1 MNSAITET
9 PSRSP
14 HPAAPAGEG
23 AAARLNPGRR
33 PKRGAWGRSFGIE
46 RTLAATLMAVGGA
59 CGIATYVVMYLR
71 LTGDWDTLLA
81 LRFNSWLLVADVA
94 ITVVLGC
101 IVLRRVIL
109 LWVGRRHGLAG
120 AKLHAR
126 LVLLFGLIAIIP
138 TVIVSVFSTGFL
150 NYGLKSWFDQS
161 ILDTVDTSAEVAQTY
176 LREQRERINNDA
188 SATALAL
195 RESGVLN
202 TGSSAVLAE
211 FLNRHAAARG
221 LSEAAALTSGGQI
234 IAQSGL
240 SMLQLRLDIPQAA
253 LSRAASGEIVNT
265 QSPNGDRVSAVI
277 AIQRGSPLYL
287 YVERLIDPRMLN
299 LVNRNRTAYDFFLNL
314 EKNRSWLS
322 ITVGLTFSI
331 LAALLLMAAIWV
343 AIVYATQLVKP
354 ISRLASAAEQIGGGD
369 LSARVKI
376 GLAEDELSA
385 LSRTF
390 NVMAIQLQSQQH
402 ALMAANRQMDDR
414 RRFTELVLSGV
425 SAGVI
430 GLADDG
436 TIDLPNRSASEL
448 LGVNLQ
454 TLIGQPLTA
463 ISPEM
468 AEIVEKARSR
478 NSGTADGQ
486 IMFSHGSVNR
496 TLHVRVVSETEEEG
510 RTKLVVTFD
519 DVSELL
525 SAQRKAAWSDIARRI
540 AHEIKNPLTPIQLS
554 AERLKR
560 KYLRQITED
569 PDTFTACTDTIVRQV
584 GDIGRM
590 VDEFSAFARMPAPVL
605 RPEDAC
611 DLAKQAAFLQQNAN
625 PSIRYQVDIPATP
638 IAFVCD
644 ASQFNRAITNLMK
657 NAAESIGDRLEEQAA
672 RGDTDLTPGEI
683 HLWMKPTDDR
693 LLIGINDNGRG
704 LPEHNRDRLTE
715 PYVTTRS
722 KGTGLGLAIV
732 KKILEDHGGTLS
744 LSDREGGG
752 ASVLVTFPLD
762 AAAMNIAESG
772 KAHAAAGS
780 A

>member
-1 MNSAITET
+1 MNSILT
-9 PSRSP
+9 
-14 HPAAPAGEG
+14 AGKTRKAG
-23 AAARLNPGRR
+23 LLRRILARIAAA
-33 PKRGAWGRSFGIE
+33 SIE
-46 RTLAATLMAVGGA
+46 RRLAAILMALGSA
-59 CGIATYVVMYLR
+59 CAIATCFALFHSWNSQVLAERVTTYL
-71 LTGDWDTLLA
+71 LTT
-81 LRFNSWLLVADVA
+81 DVA
-94 ITVVLGC
+94 ITLALAA
-101 IVLRRVIL
+101 IVIRRL
-109 LWVGRRHGLAG
+109 FMLWLSRRRGQTG

-126 LVLLFGLIAIIP
+126 LVLLFALIAVIP
-138 TVIVSVFSTGFL
+138 TVVVSIFSTAFL
-150 NYGLKSWFDQS
+150 NRGLDSWFSQRIQDAVGSSVIMVESYRTEEQS
-161 ILDTVDTSAEVAQTY
+161 QARREAAEIAQAMQSSGVLDTDDPAALNSFIGREVWNRNLTQALVITRLGQVRAGGGRFGPQLLQRSDLKPTMFDSVDLGVVETDQT
-176 LREQRERINNDA
+176 
-188 SATALAL
+188 
-195 RESGVLN
+195 ESGVRALASLGP
-202 TGSSAVLAE
+202 GS
-211 FLNRHAAARG
+211 G
-221 LSEAAALTSGGQI
+221 
-234 IAQSGL
+234 
-240 SMLQLRLDIPQAA
+240 
-253 LSRAASGEIVNT
+253 
-265 QSPNGDRVSAVI
+265 
-277 AIQRGSPLYL
+277 LYL
-287 YVERLIDPRMLN
+287 YIGKAFDPRIALA
-299 LVNRNRTAYDFFLNL
+299 VEQNRNAVQLYHQIENA
-314 EKNRSWLS
+314 RSKLQ
-322 ITVGLTFSI
+322 ITVGLIFAV
-331 LAALLLMAAIWV
+331 LALLVLTAAIWV

-354 ISRLASAAEQIGGGD
+354 ISRLALAAEQIGGGD

-376 GLAEDELSA
+376 GLAEDDLSA

-402 ALMAANRQMDDR
+402 ALIAANRQSDER

-436 TIDLPNRSASEL
+436 TINLPNRSASEL

-454 TLIGQPLTA
+454 NQIGQPLAA

-468 AEIVEKARSR
+468 AEIMEKARSR

-486 IMFSHGSVNR
+486 ILFSHGAVNR
-496 TLHVRVVSETEEEG
+496 TFHVRVVSEAEDEG

-569 PDTFTACTDTIVRQV
+569 PETFTACTDTIVRQV

-605 RPEDAC
+605 RPEDAGE
-611 DLAKQAAFLQQNAN
+611 LAKQAAFLQQNAHQA
-625 PSIRYQVDIPATP
+625 IHYTLDIPAMP
-638 IAFVCD
+638 VELVCD
-644 ASQFNRAITNLMK
+644 ASQFNRAIINLMK
-657 NAAESIGDRLEEQAA
+657 NAAESIGDRFEEQTA

-683 HLWMKPTDDR
+683 HLWMKPMDDR
-693 LLIGINDNGRG
+693 LLIGIDDNGRG

-752 ASVLVTFPLD
+752 AAVLMTFPLD
-762 AAAMNIAESG
+762 AAALNVADSG
-772 KAHAAAGS
+772 RAHAAAGS

>member
-1 MNSAITET
+1 VNASVTET
-9 PSRSP
+9 KSQAPSRRWSLWRALAGVSIERRI
-14 HPAAPAGEG
+14 AALLMALG
-23 AAARLNPGRR
+23 AASGV
-33 PKRGAWGRSFGIE
+33 
-46 RTLAATLMAVGGA
+46 ATIFAFFQKDWNSRVEA
-59 CGIATYVVMYLR
+59 DRVTTY
-71 LTGDWDTLLA
+71 
-81 LRFNSWLLVADVA
+81 LLVTVLA
-94 ITVVLGC
+94 ITVALGG
-101 IVLRRVIL
+101 IVGHRLAL
-109 LWVGRRHGLAG
+109 LWFSRRRRQTG
-120 AKLHAR
+120 AHLHTR
-126 LVLLFGLIAIIP
+126 LVVLFALIAVIP
-138 TVIVSVFSTGFL
+138 TVVVSIFSTTFL
-150 NYGLKSWFDQS
+150 SHGLDLWFSDRFQ
-161 ILDTVDTSAEVAQTY
+161 
-176 LREQRERINNDA
+176 DA
-188 SATALAL
+188 
-195 RESGVLN
+195 V
-202 TGSSAVLAE
+202 GSSAKIVQAYLEEQRTQIKREASGTARAIVDSGALATNDPVVLNE
-211 FLNRHAAARG
+211 FLNQQASLRG
-221 LSEAAALTSGGQI
+221 LSEASIITRDRQI
-234 IAQSGL
+234 IAGGSTSLAMEQGL
-240 SMLQLRLDIPQAA
+240 GLPDSAFAAADAFDIASTANATRTRIRALIALQPSPYYLYIGRTFDEGV
-253 LSRAASGEIVNT
+253 RAA
-265 QSPNGDRVSAVI
+265 
-277 AIQRGSPLYL
+277 AIQNQNAFRLYDQL
-287 YVERLIDPRMLN
+287 ASVR
-299 LVNRNRTAYDFFLNL
+299 VKFQ
-314 EKNRSWLS
+314 
-322 ITVGLTFSI
+322 ITVALIFAV
-331 LAALLLMAAIWV
+331 LALFVVMASIWV

-354 ISRLASAAEQIGGGD
+354 ISRLATAAEQIGRGD

-376 GLAEDELSA
+376 GLAEDDLSA

-402 ALMAANRQMDDR
+402 ALIAANRQSDER
-414 RRFTELVLSGV
+414 RRLTELVLSGV

-430 GLADDG
+430 SLADDG
-436 TIDLPNRSASEL
+436 TIALPNRSASEL

-454 TLIGQPLTA
+454 NLIGKPLAA

-478 NSGTADGQ
+478 NSGSADGQ
-486 IMFSHGSVNR
+486 ILFSHGTVNR
-496 TLHVRVVSETEEEG
+496 TFHVRVVSEAEEEG
-510 RTKLVVTFD
+510 SAKLVVTFD

-590 VDEFSAFARMPAPVL
+590 VDEFSAFARMPAPAL
-605 RPEDAC
+605 RPEDARE
-611 DLAKQAAFLQQNAN
+611 LAKQAAFLQQNAH
-625 PSIRYQVDIPATP
+625 PSIHYTLDIPPAP
-638 IAFVCD
+638 IELICD

-657 NAAESIGDRLEEQAA
+657 NAAESINDRLEEQAA

-683 HLWMKPTDDR
+683 HLWMKPMVDR
-693 LLIGINDNGRG
+693 LLIGIDDNGRG

-752 ASVLVTFPLD
+752 ASVLMSFPLD
-762 AAAMNIAESG
+762 AAALNVADSG